1 MSRAGAITLTNMR
14 APYVIVVCASC
25 GRRGRFAVARLIEKY
40 EDTPMPD
47 LLTELTK
54 CPKWQSFALYAG
66 RGTGSSLRH
75 VDVQQL
81 SVSRGLS
88 IYSG

>member
-1 MSRAGAITLTNMR
+1 
-14 APYVIVVCASC
+14 VIVVCASC